1 MEKLAK
7 VGKIPLAT
15 QTSFTFTIVKGC
27 LRLDNGG
34 NLFCQYFVIFYVS
47 CGWIYYVQNSNIA
60 IHFHR

>member
-7 VGKIPLAT
+7 IGKIPLAT
-15 QTSFTFTIVKGC
+15 QTSFTLKGC